1 MSDVKSLYDEDF
13 VAWTQQQA
21 KALRAAAGS
30 RTNQPLDWENLAEE
44 VEDLGKSVRRE
55 LGSQIRRIIQHLLK
69 LQYSPSADPRRGW
82 FESVTGARAEI
93 EDILEQNPS
102 LARELDDQIAKQTAR
117 AIDLAIEDLEEF
129 GEIDNTS
136 RRTLRSTHYSQEQI
150 VGRWFPPAPKKPT
163 RRAREP

>member
-55 LGSQIRRIIQHLLK
+55 LESQIRRIIQHLLK

-82 FESVTGARAEI
+82 FESVTGARAET
-93 EDILEQNPS
+93 EDG
-102 LARELDDQIAKQTAR
+102 LAQKHTPRR
-117 AIDLAIEDLEEF
+117 AIEC
-129 GEIDNTS
+129 
-136 RRTLRSTHYSQEQI
+136 Q
-150 VGRWFPPAPKKPT
+150 
-163 RRAREP
+163 

>member
-55 LGSQIRRIIQHLLK
+55 MGSQIRRIIRHLLK
-69 LQYSPSADPRRGW
+69 LQYSPAIDTRRGW
-82 FESVTGARAEI
+82 FESITGARSEM

-102 LARELDDQIAKQTAR
+102 LRSEVGDQIGKQT
-117 AIDLAIEDLEEF
+117 L
-129 GEIDNTS
+129 
-136 RRTLRSTHYSQEQI
+136 
-150 VGRWFPPAPKKPT
+150 PA
-163 RRAREP
+163 

>member
-55 LGSQIRRIIQHLLK
+55 LGC
-69 LQYSPSADPRRGW
+69 
-82 FESVTGARAEI
+82 
-93 EDILEQNPS
+93 
-102 LARELDDQIAKQTAR
+102 
-117 AIDLAIEDLEEF
+117 
-129 GEIDNTS
+129 
-136 RRTLRSTHYSQEQI
+136 
-150 VGRWFPPAPKKPT
+150 
-163 RRAREP
+163 

>member
-1 MSDVKSLYDEDF
+1 MSDAKTLYDEDF
-13 VAWTQQQA
+13 FAWTKHQA
-21 KALRAAAGS
+21 KALRAAARSG
-30 RTNQPLDWENLAEE
+30 TNQPIDWENLAEE

-55 LGSQIRRIIQHLLK
+55 MGSEIRRIIQHLLK

-82 FESVTGARAEI
+82 FESITGARSEI

-150 VGRWFPPAPKKPT
+150 LGRWFPPEPRKPT

>member
-13 VAWTQQQA
+13 LAWTQQQA

-55 LGSQIRRIIQHLLK
+55 LGSQIRRIIHHLLK
-69 LQYSPSADPRRGW
+69 LQYSRSPDPRRGW
-82 FESVTGARAEI
+82 FESVTGARSEI
-93 EDILEQNPS
+93 EDLLEQNPS

-117 AIDLAIEDLEEF
+117 AIDLAIEDLDQF
-129 GEIDNTS
+129 AEIDSAS
-136 RRTLRSTHYSQEQI
+136 RRALRSTSYSQEQI
-150 VGRWFPPAPKKPT
+150 LARWFPPEPKKPAHG
-163 RRAREP
+163 ARKA